1 MKNLFDTE
9 TYQETNTR
17 INNLSADSKGQWG
30 KMSVG
35 QMLAHLQI
43 GFKILLKGKPVR
55 RLLLGRLIGWMVKK
69 IMYNDAPW
77 KNSLPTSPIFII
89 KDERK
94 FEEEKKQLL
103 DLIEKFYQA
112 GSFGIGDK
120 IHPFFGKF
128 TAEQW
133 GKTMWKHIDHHLRQ
147 FGV

>member
-1 MKNLFDTE
+1 MFIKNLFDTE

-43 GFKILLKGKPVR
+43 GFKMLLKGKPVP

-69 IMYNDAPW
+69 IMYNDTPW
-77 KNSLPTSPIFII
+77 KNSLPTSPVFII

-94 FEEEKKQLL
+94 FEEEKYNCW
-103 DLIEKFYQA
+103 I
-112 GSFGIGDK
+112 
-120 IHPFFGKF
+120 
-128 TAEQW
+128 
-133 GKTMWKHIDHHLRQ
+133 
-147 FGV
+147 

>member
-1 MKNLFDTE
+1 MFIKNLFDTE

-35 QMLAHLQI
+35 PMLAHLQI
-43 GFKILLKGKPVR
+43 GFKLLLKGKPVPH
-55 RLLLGRLIGWMVKK
+55 LLLGRLIGWMVKK
-69 IMYNDAPW
+69 IMYNDTPW
-77 KNSLPTSPIFII
+77 KNNLPTSPVFII

-112 GSFGIGDK
+112 GSAGIGDK
-120 IHPFFGKF
+120 VHPFFAKF
-128 TAEQW
+128 TAEQ
-133 GKTMWKHIDHHLRQ
+133 
-147 FGV
+147 